1 MQASLVV
8 HRETPIAALPAA
20 VLALLTEEPDGT
32 LLRMTHTGLPDAEQC
47 AGHAEGW
54 THDVGRLAE
63 CAAGR
68 HPGPAPWH
76 GRTGQA
82 SVRAPRCG

>member
-1 MQASLVV
+1 VHRLAYSFGWDGSVAVPRGSCLVV
-8 HRETPIAALPAA
+8 IDLMD
-20 VLALLTEEPDGT
+20 EEPDGI

-54 THDVGRLAE
+54 AHYIGLLAE

-68 HPGPAPWH
+68 DPGPDPWH
-76 GRTGQA
+76 GRTG
-82 SVRAPRCG
+82 